1 MTGSR
6 AGSLSQR
13 GPCGIRRDMSRVPA
27 HPRVPRRPAEAPRGP
42 GLTRQGSL
50 SLRCTEAWP
59 RLDQLPGLAPAH
71 RGPGGGSCSARWE
84 PLLLRNTGSVTQ
96 RHRVRGHSAGWC
108 LGQTCSPG
116 VRAEAQEWLPV
127 EQLPRP
133 ELEEAGR
140 GLHAPG
146 GRQAH
151 QDAGEALTGSRPQL
165 PVTQTNA
172 RAPPPGKA
180 HTLPGSRLTDAATR
194 PQPRC
199 PGLAVSRK
207 ARGDEAG
214 GERLTVTR
222 RCDLVHWQ
230 PVCER
235 LLLAEGPEVVTGSPW
250 PSRLHPAYTP
260 PTRMAAAGLC
270 AGPRGPAAATA
281 VRGKE
286 SQEGGRPPPQGC
298 GRRLA
303 GRGGPRPAVN

>member
-127 EQLPRP
+127 EQLPHPDFGGGWARP
-133 ELEEAGR
+133 PRARRPAGPPGRRRGADGEQATAPRDADQRASPAPGKGPHPPWLSADGRGHETAASVPRAGR
-140 GLHAPG
+140 VPQSPRRRG
-146 GRQAH
+146 GRGAS
-151 QDAGEALTGSRPQL
+151 D
-165 PVTQTNA
+165 
-172 RAPPPGKA
+172 
-180 HTLPGSRLTDAATR
+180 
-194 PQPRC
+194 
-199 PGLAVSRK
+199 
-207 ARGDEAG
+207 
-214 GERLTVTR
+214 
-222 RCDLVHWQ
+222 CDQ
-230 PVCER
+230 
-235 LLLAEGPEVVTGSPW
+235 
-250 PSRLHPAYTP
+250 
-260 PTRMAAAGLC
+260 
-270 AGPRGPAAATA
+270 A
-281 VRGKE
+281 VRP
-286 SQEGGRPPPQGC
+286 SS
-298 GRRLA
+298 LA
-303 GRGGPRPAVN
+303 NGL

>member
-1 MTGSR
+1 M
-6 AGSLSQR
+6 
-13 GPCGIRRDMSRVPA
+13 
-27 HPRVPRRPAEAPRGP
+27 
-42 GLTRQGSL
+42 
-50 SLRCTEAWP
+50 
-59 RLDQLPGLAPAH
+59 
-71 RGPGGGSCSARWE
+71 
-84 PLLLRNTGSVTQ
+84 
-96 RHRVRGHSAGWC
+96 
-108 LGQTCSPG
+108 
-116 VRAEAQEWLPV
+116 

-133 ELEEAGR
+133 ESEEAGR

-222 RCDLVHWQ
+222 R
-230 PVCER
+230 
-235 LLLAEGPEVVTGSPW
+235 
-250 PSRLHPAYTP
+250 
-260 PTRMAAAGLC
+260 
-270 AGPRGPAAATA
+270 
-281 VRGKE
+281 
-286 SQEGGRPPPQGC
+286 
-298 GRRLA
+298 
-303 GRGGPRPAVN
+303 

>member
-1 MTGSR
+1 MGLRTGGGGAGGAFGGEHFGFSPMSRPADSSLRSAMTGSR

-13 GPCGIRRDMSRVPA
+13 GPCGSRRDMSRVPA

-71 RGPGGGSCSARWE
+71 RGPGGGSCSTRWE

-133 ELEEAGR
+133 ESEEAGR

-172 RAPPPGKA
+172 RAPPQGKA

-222 RCDLVHWQ
+222 R
-230 PVCER
+230 
-235 LLLAEGPEVVTGSPW
+235 
-250 PSRLHPAYTP
+250 
-260 PTRMAAAGLC
+260 
-270 AGPRGPAAATA
+270 
-281 VRGKE
+281 
-286 SQEGGRPPPQGC
+286 
-298 GRRLA
+298 
-303 GRGGPRPAVN
+303 